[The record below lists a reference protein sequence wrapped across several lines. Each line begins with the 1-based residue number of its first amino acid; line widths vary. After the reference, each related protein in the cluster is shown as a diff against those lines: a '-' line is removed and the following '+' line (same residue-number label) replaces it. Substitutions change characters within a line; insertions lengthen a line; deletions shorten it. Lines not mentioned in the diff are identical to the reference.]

1 MTSLLR
7 ADGVTIDFGGLR
19 AVDHVDLQV
28 DTGEIVALIGPN
40 GAGKTTFFNM
50 LTGIYA
56 PTAGQILYRD
66 APVTGLKPH
75 RIAELGITR
84 TFQNVRLF
92 GSMTALENVMIGR
105 CVRTTA
111 GVGAAT
117 LRTRRHREEEASS
130 ELAAQGWLEFCGLAG
145 RTNDL
150 AGSLPYG
157 EQRRLEIA
165 RALATDPT
173 LICLDEPAAGMN
185 PHESATLS
193 DLVRVIRDSGTTVLL
208 IEHDMNVVMNTAERI
223 YVLDFGRLIAAG
235 TPQEIQDNPAVIEA
249 YLGRP
254 RLDQTDTDQAE
265 ENLC

>member
-1 MTSLLR
+1 
-7 ADGVTIDFGGLR
+7 
-19 AVDHVDLQV
+19 
-28 DTGEIVALIGPN
+28 
-40 GAGKTTFFNM
+40 M

-56 PTAGQILYRD
+56 PTAGHIVYRGE
-66 APVTGLKPH
+66 PVTGLKPH

-105 CVRTTA
+105 SVRTTA
-111 GVGAAT
+111 GVAAAT
-117 LRTRRHREEEASS
+117 LRTKRHRSEEVSS
-130 ELAAQGWLEFCGLAG
+130 ARAAQEWLAFCGLAE
-145 RTNDL
+145 RTNNL
-150 AGSLPYG
+150 AGALPYG

-193 DLVRVIRDSGTTVLL
+193 DLVRAIRDRGITVLL

-223 YVLDFGRLIAAG
+223 YVLDFGRLIATG
-235 TPQEIQDNPAVIEA
+235 TPVEIQDNPAVIEA

-254 RLDQTDTDQAE
+254 RLEQGATGHTGE
-265 ENLC
+265 KPC